1 MWEWPVSPP
10 AMDFRATGVRI
21 AAVYAAIFVVAG
33 TQLPFLPIWLESRGL
48 SVGQIAVVT
57 SLALIVR
64 IVVTPAI
71 ALAADRRG
79 DHRRVLIGLAVV
91 ALVALLVLAACHGV
105 WPILLVQLVFALAFN
120 TMMPLTETVAMMAV
134 RGSGLDYGRMR
145 LWGSAS
151 FIAASLI
158 GGVIVAGQGAGI
170 AIWLIIA
177 GAGLSVAAV
186 VALPAARDDG
196 HRRAPPRFADALR
209 LARHPLFLVFLLA
222 SGAVQAA
229 HAVFYTFGTLHWGR
243 LGLSAAA
250 GGALWSIGVIAE
262 IGLFAWSGAL
272 ARRVGAVELMALGSM
287 AAIVRWSL
295 MGFDPPL
302 AVLVPLQVLHGL
314 TYGAA
319 HIGAMH
325 FLARAVPDAQAGSA
339 QALYASMSGGIA
351 MAGAMLVAGP
361 AYAAFGGR
369 AYWAMALLGIAA
381 LGACAVLL
389 ATWRGG
395 HLVADGGKA

>member
-1 MWEWPVSPP
+1 M
-10 AMDFRATGVRI
+10 
-21 AAVYAAIFVVAG
+21 AAFYAATFLVVG
-33 TQLPFLPIWLESRGL
+33 SNGPYLPVWLDWRGL
-48 SVGQIAVVT
+48 
-57 SLALIVR
+57 
-64 IVVTPAI
+64 TPAQI
-71 ALAADRRG
+71 S
-79 DHRRVLIGLAVV
+79 
-91 ALVALLVLAACHGV
+91 LVLAAPMFGRVLFTPSISYLADRSGQTRRILIALAVGTLAACLGFAAANGFAG
-105 WPILLVQLVFALAFN
+105 ILLVATVYAAFW
-120 TMMPLTETVAMMAV
+120 TTVIPLTEVIAMAGV
-134 RGSGLDYGRMR
+134 RGLGLDYGRMR